1 MYFSITLAAP
11 QRMAAPAI
19 LAVTNVATDASGISP
34 TSISSPTRAAMQ
46 DAVLMIR
53 SFISSGVCGFYGS
66 LTQDKPGCL
75 LCPSGGEHDCL
86 RVILEIAHPGL
97 KVCD

>member
-1 MYFSITLAAP
+1 MYLSIIRTAP

-19 LAVTNVATDASGISP
+19 LAVTVATIDASGISP

-53 SFISSGVCGFYGS
+53 SFISRVYLWG
-66 LTQDKPGCL
+66 PGG
-75 LCPSGGEHDCL
+75 P
-86 RVILEIAHPGL
+86 PG
-97 KVCD
+97 